1 MSVVAVV
8 TAAGSG
14 TRLGASVPKALVELA
29 GEPLIV
35 HAVRGMV
42 AGGVRQIVVTIP
54 EGYEEDFARALAQFS
69 PGSSDDSK
77 VDGTEIGTDPVRVT
91 CVVGG
96 RTRQESVA
104 RGLAEVDAPV
114 VLIHD
119 AARCLTPPSVI
130 ARVVEAVQAGAE
142 AVVPVMAVT
151 DTIKRAVVVADDNT
165 PLYAQPL
172 GETVD
177 RAELRA
183 VQTPQG
189 FVTELVKRAHVEGE
203 KLSVSE
209 LSAAPDDAA
218 LVELLGKRVW
228 AVSGSSEALKI
239 TTPFDLAVA
248 EFLCQ
253 RRKKDNDV

>member
-14 TRLGASVPKALVELA
+14 TRLGANIPKALVELD
-29 GEPLIV
+29 GDPLIV
-35 HAVRGMV
+35 HAIRGMI

-54 EGYEEDFARALAQFS
+54 AGYEEDFARALAQFS
-69 PGSSDDSK
+69 PSSDDGKMNS
-77 VDGTEIGTDPVRVT
+77 VESGTDPVRVT

-104 RGLAEVDAPV
+104 RGLAEVDASV

-130 ARVVEAVQAGAE
+130 RRVIEAVEAGAA

-151 DTIKRAVVVADDNT
+151 DTIKRTVVADEKT
-165 PLYAQPL
+165 PAHAQPL
-172 GETVD
+172 GATVD

-189 FVTELVKRAHVEGE
+189 FATELVKRAHAKGE
-203 KLSVSE
+203 KLSASE

-228 AVSGSSEALKI
+228 AVAGSSESLKI